1 MVERTRAEMDA
12 VAINDF
18 LADRQTGILS
28 MADGDDA
35 YGIPVSFDYDPDER
49 AMYFR
54 FGFGPQSEKRRFLES
69 SDTASFAVYDR
80 GAAGWQSVVAEG
92 HLEQVTESNLDSS
105 VLEAIDD
112 LDIPYFQVHRRPAG
126 DMDFSI
132 VRLNVTTLSGI
143 AEQA

>member
-1 MVERTRAEMDA
+1 MAERTRTEMDA

-18 LADRQTGILS
+18 LESQHTGVLS

-54 FGFGPQSEKRRFLES
+54 FGFGVQSEKRRFLEA
-69 SDTASFAVYDR
+69 SDTASFTVYDR
-80 GAAGWQSVVAEG
+80 GAGGYQSVVAEG
-92 HLEQVTESNLDSS
+92 HLEQVTESNLGSS
-105 VLEAIDD
+105 VLEALDD

-126 DMDFSI
+126 DMDFAI
-132 VRLNVTTLSGI
+132 VRLNVTSLSGI
-143 AEQA
+143 AERA